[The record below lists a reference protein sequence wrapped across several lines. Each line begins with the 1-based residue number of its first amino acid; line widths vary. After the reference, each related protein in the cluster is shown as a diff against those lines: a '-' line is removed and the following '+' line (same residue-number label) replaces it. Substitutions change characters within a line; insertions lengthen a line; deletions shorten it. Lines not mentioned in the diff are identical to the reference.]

1 MSKRTIRLQ
10 PSSGKFLQTS
20 VDGRTINI
28 FLVDP
33 KTNIQGTEVN
43 YDDAIRIL
51 AFKNPVA
58 IPVPIKG
65 KDGKYIRQ
73 LNDEDLAAIEDI
85 KNNGYKESTAIVSS
99 DNSALETVVASQNDV
114 IKAQMDFMTQMKKD
128 MDALKAEVKGMND
141 SKPAAKTSKSKAKTG
156 K

>member
-10 PSSGKFLQTS
+10 PSSGKFLQTTL
-20 VDGRTINI
+20 DGRIINI

-58 IPVPIKG
+58 IPVPVKG
-65 KDGKYIRQ
+65 KDGKYIKQ
-73 LNDEDLAAIEDI
+73 LTDEDLAAIEDI
-85 KNNGYKESTAIVSS
+85 KNNGYKETTAIVSS
-99 DNSALETVVASQNDV
+99 DNSALENVVASQNEV
-114 IKAQMDFMTQMKKD
+114 IKSQMDFMTQMKKE
-128 MDALKAEVKGMND
+128 MDELKSEVKKMN
-141 SKPAAKTSKSKAKTG
+141 SKSEPKAKKG

>member
-20 VDGRTINI
+20 LDGRIINI

-33 KTNIQGTEVN
+33 VTNVQGTEVN

-65 KDGKYIRQ
+65 REGKYVKQ
-73 LNDEDLAAIEDI
+73 LTDEDIAAIEDI
-85 KNNGYKESTAIVSS
+85 RNNGYKETTAIVSS
-99 DNSALETVVASQNDV
+99 DNSALENVVASQNEV
-114 IKAQMDFMTQMKKD
+114 IKSQMDFMAQMKKE
-128 MDALKAEVKGMND
+128 MDELKSEVKKMN
-141 SKPAAKTSKSKAKTG
+141 SKSEPKAKA
-156 K
+156 KKEK

>member
-20 VDGRTINI
+20 LDGRIINI

-33 KTNIQGTEVN
+33 KTNVQGTEVN

-58 IPVPIKG
+58 IPVP
-65 KDGKYIRQ
+65 DAP
-73 LNDEDLAAIEDI
+73 AAPDADTAVPAA
-85 KNNGYKESTAIVSS
+85 STSS
-99 DNSALETVVASQNDV
+99 DVP
-114 IKAQMDFMTQMKKD
+114 IRC
-128 MDALKAEVKGMND
+128 
-141 SKPAAKTSKSKAKTG
+141 
-156 K
+156 

>member
-20 VDGRTINI
+20 LDGRIINI

-33 KTNIQGTEVN
+33 KTNVQGTEVN

-58 IPVPIKG
+58 IPVPVKG
-65 KDGKYIRQ
+65 RDGKYIKQ
-73 LNDEDLAAIEDI
+73 LTDEDIAAIEEI
-85 KNNGYKESTAIVSS
+85 RNNGYKETTAIVSS
-99 DNSALETVVASQNDV
+99 DNSALENVVASQNEV
-114 IKAQMDFMTQMKKD
+114 IKSQMDFMTQMKKE
-128 MDALKAEVKGMND
+128 MDELKSEVKKMN
-141 SKPAAKTSKSKAKTG
+141 SKSESKAKRE

>member
-20 VDGRTINI
+20 LDGRIINI

-33 KTNIQGTEVN
+33 KTNVQGTEVN

-65 KDGKYIRQ
+65 KDGKYIKQ
-73 LNDEDLAAIEDI
+73 LTSEDIAKIEEI

-99 DNSALETVVASQNDV
+99 DNSALENVVASQNEV
-114 IKAQMDFMTQMKKD
+114 IKSQMDFMTQMKKE
-128 MDALKAEVKGMND
+128 MDELKSEVKKMN
-141 SKPAAKTSKSKAKTG
+141 SKSGPKAK
-156 K
+156 KEK

>member
-20 VDGRTINI
+20 LDGRIINI

-33 KTNIQGTEVN
+33 KTNIQGTDVN

-58 IPVPIKG
+58 IPVPLKG
-65 KDGKYIRQ
+65 KDGKYIKQ
-73 LNDEDLAAIEDI
+73 LTSEDIAKIEEI

-99 DNSALETVVASQNDV
+99 DNSALEVVVASQNEV
-114 IKAQMDFMTQMKKD
+114 IKSQMDFMAQMKKE
-128 MDALKAEVKGMND
+128 MDELKSEVKKMNGKSE
-141 SKPAAKTSKSKAKTG
+141 SKTKKEK
-156 K
+156 

>member
-20 VDGRTINI
+20 LDGRIINI

-33 KTNIQGTEVN
+33 KTNVQGTEVN

-58 IPVPIKG
+58 IPVPVKG
-65 KDGKYIRQ
+65 KT
-73 LNDEDLAAIEDI
+73 
-85 KNNGYKESTAIVSS
+85 ESTLSS
-99 DNSALETVVASQNDV
+99 LQTKTLRQS
-114 IKAQMDFMTQMKKD
+114 
-128 MDALKAEVKGMND
+128 
-141 SKPAAKTSKSKAKTG
+141 KTSKITVTKRQPLSYHLTIPHLRLLLLHRMK
-156 K
+156 

>member
-20 VDGRTINI
+20 LDGRIINI

-33 KTNIQGTEVN
+33 KTNVQGTEVN

-58 IPVPIKG
+58 IPVPVKG
-65 KDGKYIRQ
+65 KDNKYIRQ
-73 LNDEDLAAIEDI
+73 LTDEDIAKIEEI
-85 KNNGYKESTAIVSS
+85 KNSGYKESTAIVSS
-99 DNSALETVVASQNDV
+99 DNSALENVVASQNEV
-114 IKAQMDFMTQMKKD
+114 IKSQMDFMTQMKKE
-128 MDALKAEVKGMND
+128 MDELKSEVKKMN
-141 SKPAAKTSKSKAKTG
+141 SKSKSKD
-156 K
+156 KKEK

>member
-10 PSSGKFLQTS
+10 PSTGKFLQTS
-20 VDGRTINI
+20 LDGRIINI

-33 KTNIQGTEVN
+33 RTNIQGTEVN

-58 IPVPIKG
+58 IPVPVKG
-65 KDGKYIRQ
+65 KDGKFIKQ
-73 LNDEDLAAIEDI
+73 LTAEDIEKIEDI

-99 DNSALETVVASQNDV
+99 DNSSLEKVVESQNET
-114 IKAQMDFMTQMKKD
+114 IKMQMEFMAQMKKD
-128 MDALKAEVKGMND
+128 MDSLRDEVKTMNKN
-141 SKPAAKTSKSKAKTG
+141 SEKAAAKRTSKKDK
-156 K
+156 

>member
-20 VDGRTINI
+20 LDGRIINI

-58 IPVPIKG
+58 IPVPVKG
-65 KDGKYIRQ
+65 KDGKYIKQ
-73 LNDEDLAAIEDI
+73 LTSEDIAKIEEI
-85 KNNGYKESTAIVSS
+85 KNNGYKETTAIVSS
-99 DNSALETVVASQNDV
+99 DNSALENVVASQNEV
-114 IKAQMDFMTQMKKD
+114 IKSQMDFMTQMKKE
-128 MDALKAEVKGMND
+128 MDELKSEVKKMN
-141 SKPAAKTSKSKAKTG
+141 SKSESKAKA
-156 K
+156 KKEK

>member
-20 VDGRTINI
+20 LDGRIINI

-33 KTNIQGTEVN
+33 KTNVQGTEVN

-65 KDGKYIRQ
+65 KDGKYVKQ
-73 LNDEDLAAIEDI
+73 LTFEDIAAIEEI
-85 KNNGYKESTAIVSS
+85 RNNGYKESTAIVSS
-99 DNSALETVVASQNDV
+99 DNSALETVVASQNEV
-114 IKAQMDFMTQMKKD
+114 IKSQMDFMTQMKKE
-128 MDALKAEVKGMND
+128 MDELKSEVKKMGGK
-141 SKPAAKTSKSKAKTG
+141 SETKTKKAK
-156 K
+156 

>member
-20 VDGRTINI
+20 LDGRIINI

-33 KTNIQGTEVN
+33 KTNVQGTEVN

-58 IPVPIKG
+58 IPVPLKG
-65 KDGKYIRQ
+65 KDGKYIKQ
-73 LNDEDLAAIEDI
+73 LTSEDIAKIEEI

-99 DNSALETVVASQNDV
+99 DNSALEVVVASQNEV
-114 IKAQMDFMTQMKKD
+114 IKSQMDFMAQMKKE
-128 MDALKAEVKGMND
+128 MDELKSEVKKMN
-141 SKPAAKTSKSKAKTG
+141 SKSESKT
-156 K
+156 KKEK

>member
-10 PSSGKFLQTS
+10 PSSGKFLQTTL
-20 VDGRTINI
+20 DGRIINI

-33 KTNIQGTEVN
+33 KTNVQGTEVN

-58 IPVPIKG
+58 IPVPVKG

-73 LNDEDLAAIEDI
+73 LTSEDI
-85 KNNGYKESTAIVSS
+85 AKIEEVKNNGYKESTAIVSS
-99 DNSALETVVASQNDV
+99 DNSALENVVASQNEV
-114 IKAQMDFMTQMKKD
+114 IKSQMDFMAQMKKE
-128 MDALKAEVKGMND
+128 MDELKSEVKKMN
-141 SKPAAKTSKSKAKTG
+141 SKSESKAK
-156 K
+156 KEK

>member
-85 KNNGYKESTAIVSS
+85 KNNGYKESTAIVS
-99 DNSALETVVASQNDV
+99 
-114 IKAQMDFMTQMKKD
+114 
-128 MDALKAEVKGMND
+128 LKHRWIL
-141 SKPAAKTSKSKAKTG
+141 
-156 K
+156 

>member
-20 VDGRTINI
+20 LDGRIINI

-33 KTNIQGTEVN
+33 KTNVQGTEVN

-58 IPVPIKG
+58 IPVPLKG
-65 KDGKYIRQ
+65 KDGKYIKQ
-73 LNDEDLAAIEDI
+73 LTSEDIAKIEEI

-99 DNSALETVVASQNDV
+99 DNSALEVVVASQNEV
-114 IKAQMDFMTQMKKD
+114 IKSQMDFMAQMKKE
-128 MDALKAEVKGMND
+128 MDELKSEVKKMN
-141 SKPAAKTSKSKAKTG
+141 SKSEPKAK
-156 K
+156 KEK